1 MRQPSKKTAAS
12 VAGLFLFSVLL
23 LGCVLTKLQVLRPSD
38 LKSML
43 GKAGVVVIDA
53 RRDKEWNESD
63 VKISG
68 AVRENPDDVPSWANK
83 YRKDKLVVVY
93 CA

>member
-1 MRQPSKKTAAS
+1 MIQLSKKTAAS
-12 VAGLFLFSVLL
+12 VISLFLFSILFF
-23 LGCVLTKLQVLRPSD
+23 GCVLTKVEVIRPSA

-43 GKAGVVVIDA
+43 GEAGVVVIDA
-53 RRDKEWNESD
+53 RRDKEWNESG

-68 AVRENPDDVPSWANK
+68 AVRENPDDVPSWADK
-83 YRKDKLVVVY
+83 YRKDRLVVVY